1 MDKPKEKKH
10 IHLNAEEK
18 RHVAQLIANG
28 STYREV
34 NAWHM
39 MRFGKLMTMSKF
51 YNHKNKHKKT
61 LENKS
66 KTNTYTRK
74 GEADLLFSA
83 VHYRDPTTVG
93 SCDIRKSN
101 QELEITGDYI
111 QQELNEKLETALVL
125 SEN

>member
-1 MDKPKEKKH
+1 MAFAQNLKMDKPKEKKH

-74 GEADLLFSA
+74 GEADLLG
-83 VHYRDPTTVG
+83 R
-93 SCDIRKSN
+93 
-101 QELEITGDYI
+101 L
-111 QQELNEKLETALVL
+111 
-125 SEN
+125 

>member
-39 MRFGKLMTMSKF
+39 MQKLFGHSTTEEQAVQQVNSIYLNLSQKCINHGWWKSGLQKF
-51 YNHKNKHKKT
+51 RN
-61 LENKS
+61 L
-66 KTNTYTRK
+66 
-74 GEADLLFSA
+74 
-83 VHYRDPTTVG
+83 
-93 SCDIRKSN
+93 KSN
-101 QELEITGDYI
+101 QELEITDDYI